1 MNFNFLKFSP
11 KKGIVPKSLPHT
23 RENER
28 RTFLVSRVY
37 CAHSGPLSVPLS
49 SRFFL
54 LLLLLFSPFF
64 FFPFYTIAS
73 SRNDSVEL
81 RYKSTVFLLPFA
93 IAQMFFR
100 APEGE
105 ACSLYRSL
113 ELGELTL
120 RWYAT
125 IDLTAVGKRRGK
137 IKGGI
142 EVHVGSF
149 ASQLYLDNDQKES
162 YLASRNVRWAKRTN
176 FR

>member
-28 RTFLVSRVY
+28 RTFLVSRVR
-37 CAHSGPLSVPLS
+37 ALWTTFSSFILSFFSSSPPPFLS
-49 SRFFL
+49 FL
-54 LLLLLFSPFF
+54 F

-162 YLASRNVRWAKRTN
+162 YLASRNVR
-176 FR
+176 